1 VSVVLD
7 SSAVLAALRKEAGA
21 DVVRELLS
29 EARVSAVNL
38 AEIVGV
44 LTRGNDADRVTEII
58 DEVGLNVSPA
68 DDAMAIDAGLLS
80 SLTASAGLSLG
91 DRFCL
96 ALARHLRL
104 PVVTADRAWLQVA
117 DAVAV
122 EVRLI
127 R

>member
-1 VSVVLD
+1 MSVVLD

>member
-21 DVVRELLS
+21 DIVRDLLS

-58 DEVGLNVSPA
+58 VEVGLNVSPA

>member
-1 VSVVLD
+1 MLD

-21 DVVRELLS
+21 DVVRDLLS

>member
-21 DVVRELLS
+21 DVVRDLVS
-29 EARVSAVNL
+29 DARVSAVNL
-38 AEIVGV
+38 AEIVAV
-44 LTRGNDADRVTEII
+44 LARSNEAERVMEII
-58 DEVGLNVSPA
+58 REVGLNVSPA

-80 SLTASAGLSLG
+80 SLTAPVGLSLG

-96 ALARHLRL
+96 ALARHLSL

>member
-1 VSVVLD
+1 MSVVLD

-21 DVVRELLS
+21 DVVRDLLS

-104 PVVTADRAWLQVA
+104 PVVTA
-117 DAVAV
+117 
-122 EVRLI
+122 
-127 R
+127 

>member
-21 DVVRELLS
+21 DVVRDLLS